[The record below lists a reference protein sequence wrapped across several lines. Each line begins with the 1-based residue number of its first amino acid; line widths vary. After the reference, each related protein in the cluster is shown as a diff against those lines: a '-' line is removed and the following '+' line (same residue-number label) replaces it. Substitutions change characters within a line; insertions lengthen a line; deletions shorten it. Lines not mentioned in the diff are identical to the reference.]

1 MVLAGPAQDDRVFH
15 RSDAGPISVILFLYI
30 DWVLLNWRTGILLFL
45 GVLLLAIVL
54 SGVMLNTLFLVR
66 EIRRSEQHD
75 AFINAV
81 THELKTPVPS
91 IRLYLETLQT
101 HGDGR
106 SLKPGELTF
115 YVDQTDGIASP
126 SRRWSLTRE
135 S

>member
-1 MVLAGPAQDDRVFH
+1 VLDDRVFH
-15 RSDAGPISVILFLYI
+15 HSGRRVDFRHSSPLHRLGPAKLA
-30 DWVLLNWRTGILLFL
+30 TGILLFL

-66 EIRRSEQHD
+66 EIRRNEQHD

-101 HGDGR
+101 
-106 SLKPGELTF
+106 
-115 YVDQTDGIASP
+115 
-126 SRRWSLTRE
+126 RRWTFVETRRTYILRGSNRWDRVTLKE
-135 S
+135 MVSHP